1 MNIWHFFF
9 SLIRRN
15 KFWFTASCVLAML
28 PSAISSFAA
37 LYHAKIIAIIGT
49 NPKEALSDT
58 VITCLLILALFY
70 IAQDLIQ
77 GSRIYVDARMKIRYQ
92 RTMHNTLF
100 QHTHKH
106 SALFFNTDHR
116 GIVRIF
122 VFFQ

>member
-37 LYHAKIIAIIGT
+37 LYYAKIIAIIGT
-49 NPKEALSDT
+49 NPKDALSHT
-58 VITCLLILALFY
+58 VITCLIISALLY
-70 IAQDLIQ
+70 ISQDLIQ
-77 GSRIYVDARMKIRYQ
+77 GLRIYVDARMKIRYQ

-100 QHTHKH
+100 QHTQTFCP
-106 SALFFNTDHR
+106 LF
-116 GIVRIF
+116 
-122 VFFQ
+122 